1 MFFYFIEL
9 FWIGIIQCAMKKILL
24 CVVCILLFLLPLY
37 FVKSKKTEPPL
48 SEKSCELLITVNGQ
62 QIELDNYLIG
72 VLAGEMPVSF
82 HEEALKAQAIAA
94 RTYALKQTEY
104 GTKEIKATTAHQVFQ
119 TTEVRQQ
126 KWQTAFQK
134 NEDKLAK
141 AVRET
146 TNLVLTYN
154 NQLITAM
161 FHSASQTMTESAENY
176 SGNGIPYLQTVSS
189 PEAQPKQP
197 TLFSFQQ
204 LNNLL
209 KQSFAAKSYK
219 KIELLRNST
228 GRVDE
233 VRLNGKTWTG
243 REFRELLSLRST
255 NFDWQWSDK
264 GVTITTYGYGH
275 GVGMSQHG
283 ANTMGGSGQTAE
295 QILAHYYPGTTLEEV
310 DFCARQ
316 EISD

>member
-1 MFFYFIEL
+1 
-9 FWIGIIQCAMKKILL
+9 MKKILL
-24 CVVCILLFLLPLY
+24 CIVCILLFLLPLY
-37 FVKSKKTEPPL
+37 FVKKGKTEKTEPQVL
-48 SEKSCELLITVNGQ
+48 KESCTLLITVNGQ
-62 QIELDNYLIG
+62 QIKLDDYLIG

-119 TTEVRQQ
+119 TTEERQQ
-126 KWQTAFQK
+126 KWQTAFK
-134 NEDKLAK
+134 TNEGKLAQ
-141 AVRET
+141 AVQESA
-146 TNLVLTYN
+146 NLVVTYN
-154 NQLITAM
+154 DQLITAM

-209 KQSFAAKSYK
+209 KQSFKANSYK

-228 GRVDE
+228 GRVAK

-255 NFDWQWSDK
+255 NFDWQWSAN

-283 ANTMGGSGQTAE
+283 ANTMGQSGQTAE
-295 QILAHYYPGTTLEEV
+295 QILAHYYPGTVLEEV
-310 DFCARQ
+310 DFCERQ